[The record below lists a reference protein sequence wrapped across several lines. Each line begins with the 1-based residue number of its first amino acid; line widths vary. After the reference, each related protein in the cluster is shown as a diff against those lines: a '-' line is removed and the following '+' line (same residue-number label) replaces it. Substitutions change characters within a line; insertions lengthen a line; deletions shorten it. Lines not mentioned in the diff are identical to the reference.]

1 MAHLVKK
8 SDGSLAWYPEYY
20 KIRGPVLLDPELSP
34 MENAWRVVDI
44 CSSVWLN
51 KFHVWAERK
60 EDMEDLEMSARLIT
74 MKELIRRVK
83 NGLYDRNYSFY
94 MNTRSCCFSK
104 MQHGIIEP
112 WVKHI
117 KEREGM
123 LDGNAPASLT
133 KCDEDFTLYDVVST
147 KPMHRWF
154 TEAERRY
161 QCKDWWEFGR
171 EGDRLRVLQKQIDGE
186 YDDYCSDC
194 SEFGVA
200 PISKEQFISN
210 DNYTED
216 ELKLL
221 FTPPDRRT
229 GYMREYNRRQM
240 QNPIKAEK
248 RRAYYRNYARAH
260 KEELKEKR
268 KKKKAAN

>member
-1 MAHLVKK
+1 VAHLVKK
-8 SDGSLAWYPEYY
+8 GDKLVYYPEYY

-44 CSSVWLN
+44 CASVWLN
-51 KFHVWAERK
+51 AFHVWSDLK
-60 EDMEDLEMSARLIT
+60 EDMEDLEMSARLAT

-83 NGLYDRNYSFY
+83 QGTYDRSVSFY
-94 MNTRSCCFSK
+94 LNVRSCAFSK
-104 MQHGIIEP
+104 MQHAIIEP

-117 KEREGM
+117 KERDSL

-133 KCDEDFTLYDVVST
+133 KCDEDFTLYDVMSA

-161 QCKDWWEFGR
+161 QGKDWWEFER
-171 EGDRLRVLQKQIDGE
+171 EGDRLRVLQKQIDTE
-186 YDDYCSDC
+186 YEDYCSDC
-194 SEFGVA
+194 LEFGVD
-200 PISKEQFISN
+200 PITKENFIKN

-221 FTPPDRRT
+221 FTPPDKRNAYQRDYWKRRALLDPT
-229 GYMREYNRRQM
+229 WS
-240 QNPIKAEK
+240 EK
-248 RRAYYRNYARAH
+248 RRQYNKTYY
-260 KEELKEKR
+260 EKT
-268 KKKKAAN
+268 KKKKV